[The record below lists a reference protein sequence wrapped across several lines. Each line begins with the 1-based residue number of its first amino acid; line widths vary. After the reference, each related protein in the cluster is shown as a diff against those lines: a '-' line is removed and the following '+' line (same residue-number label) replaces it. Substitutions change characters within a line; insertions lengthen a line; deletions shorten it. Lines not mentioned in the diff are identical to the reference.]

1 MTNTSP
7 VFYKLS
13 LHTLS
18 LKFTTVFQVFL
29 NCSFKSFL
37 WTLFRHTATHLHKLW
52 LKWLDAHTR
61 LAVNVLTYT
70 PGGGCAHIHAWW
82 WTCSHTRLVV
92 NVLTYT
98 PGGER
103 AYIHAWWWTCLHTH
117 LVVDVFTYTP
127 GGERAHIHAWW
138 WTCSH
143 TRLVVNMLT
152 CSSRSDHTQHGRWTA
167 MYKWWDLF
175 PQCPVSTDPKL
186 HRHNIKR
193 KIPVLVIKLLYKL
206 FPSCLLPSNAV

>member
-37 WTLFRHTATHLHKLW
+37 WTSFRHTATHLRKLW
-52 LKWLDAHTR
+52 LKWLDAHT
-61 LAVNVLTYT
+61 
-70 PGGGCAHIHAWW
+70 H
-82 WTCSHTRLVV
+82 LVV
-92 NVLTYT
+92 NVLTYM
-98 PGGER
+98 PGGGR
-103 AYIHAWWWTCLHTH
+103 AYIHAWWWTCSRG
-117 LVVDVFTYTP
+117 P
-127 GGERAHIHAWW
+127 
-138 WTCSH
+138 
-143 TRLVVNMLT
+143 VN
-152 CSSRSDHTQHGRWTA
+152 HTQHRRWTA

-186 HRHNIKR
+186 HRHNSKR
-193 KIPVLVIKLLYKL
+193 KIPVTKLLYKL
-206 FPSCLLPSNAV
+206 LPSCLVPSNAVLTGEH

>member
-70 PGGGCAHIHAWW
+70 PGGERAHIHAWW

-98 PGGER
+98 PGGGR
-103 AYIHAWWWTCLHTH
+103 AY
-117 LVVDVFTYTP
+117 
-127 GGERAHIHAWW
+127 IHAWW

-143 TRLVVNMLT
+143 TRLVVNVLT
-152 CSSRSDHTQHGRWTA
+152 CSSRPDHTQHGRWTA

-175 PQCPVSTDPKL
+175 LQCPVSTDPKL

>member
-37 WTLFRHTATHLHKLW
+37 WTSFRHTATHLRKLW
-52 LKWLDAHTR
+52 LKWLDAHTH
-61 LAVNVLTYT
+61 LVVDVLTYM
-70 PGGGCAHIHAWW
+70 PGGERAHIHAWW
-82 WTCSHTRLVV
+82 WTCLHTRLVV

-98 PGGER
+98 PGGD
-103 AYIHAWWWTCLHTH
+103 AL
-117 LVVDVFTYTP
+117 TYMP

-138 WTCSH
+138 WTCS
-143 TRLVVNMLT
+143 RGPVN
-152 CSSRSDHTQHGRWTA
+152 HTQHRRWTA

-186 HRHNIKR
+186 HRHNSKR
-193 KIPVLVIKLLYKL
+193 KIPVTKLLYKL
-206 FPSCLLPSNAV
+206 LPSCLVPSNAVLTGEH

>member
-37 WTLFRHTATHLHKLW
+37 WTSFRHTATHLRKLW
-52 LKWLDAHTR
+52 LKWLDAHTHLVVMR
-61 LAVNVLTYT
+61 L
-70 PGGGCAHIHAWW
+70 H
-82 WTCSHTRLVV
+82 TCLVVMRLHTCLVV
-92 NVLTYT
+92 NVLTYM
-98 PGGER
+98 PGGGR
-103 AYIHAWWWTCLHTH
+103 AHIHAWWWTCLHTC
-117 LVVDVFTYTP
+117 LVVNVLTYMP

-138 WTCSH
+138 WTCS
-143 TRLVVNMLT
+143 RGPVN
-152 CSSRSDHTQHGRWTA
+152 HTQHRRWTA

-186 HRHNIKR
+186 HRHNSKR
-193 KIPVLVIKLLYKL
+193 KIPVTKLLYKL
-206 FPSCLLPSNAV
+206 LPSYLVPSNAVLTGEH